1 MFHMIANPEKYFL
14 WSFDPDWYDF
24 DENDEPY
31 LTENAPGEAKES
43 FKAYHELSN
52 RKENTKATIV

>member
-1 MFHMIANPEKYFL
+1 MIANPEKYFL
-14 WSFDPDWYDF
+14 WSSDPNWYDF

-31 LTENAPGEAKES
+31 LTENAPDEAKES
-43 FKAYHELSN
+43 FKAYLELSK